1 MKRILS
7 LILTFL
13 LAASL
18 LCGCSSEPAPTTEG
32 AATTAPETTAETV
45 PETAA
50 PTQSPEEAEVLK
62 IIVIG
67 NSHSNDAFWLLQYA
81 FQDQMPD
88 QELIL
93 GAIYYSGCSIDQHIQ
108 FTTERQNVY
117 AYHKNENGKWKTQ
130 EDVPIETG
138 LCDEAWDVI
147 IFQAGSSDTADKTL
161 NKDGR
166 DTLAQIVRE
175 RISQPYTM
183 VWHSSWPSPNDPTF
197 FSPTY
202 EVQPPSGTQ
211 QRLQERY
218 GHDPFVQFEHMV
230 TVVKDNILDDDTY
243 ELAICTG
250 AGVMYAHATLGV
262 PQLDLWRDYTHLSD
276 YGRLI
281 AAYCLYA
288 QFTGNT
294 VETINLDLIPAGDR
308 VRRARSKGDLIVT
321 EEMKQVIIAS
331 ANHSLEDP
339 WTVPAKPAN

>member
-1 MKRILS
+1 MKRIFS

-13 LAASL
+13 MVASL
-18 LCGCSSEPAPTTEG
+18 RYGCSGEPAPTTE
-32 AATTAPETTAETV
+32 AAGTTIPETTSETV
-45 PETAA
+45 PETIA

-62 IIVIG
+62 IMVIG

-81 FQDQMPD
+81 FADQMPE

-93 GAIYYSGCSIDQHIQ
+93 GAMYYSGCSIDQHIQ

-117 AYHKNENGKWKTQ
+117 AYHKNENGKWKSI
-130 EDVPIETG
+130 EDVPLEAG
-138 LCDEAWDVI
+138 LCDQAWDVI
-147 IFQAGSSDTADKTL
+147 VFQAGSSDIADKTL
-161 NKDGR
+161 NQDGR
-166 DTLAQIVRE
+166 RVLEQIVSE
-175 RISQPYTM
+175 RVPQPYTM

-211 QRLQERY
+211 QRLLERY

-230 TVVKDNILDDDTY
+230 TIVKDNILGDDTY
-243 ELAICTG
+243 EMAISTG
-250 AGVMYAHATLGV
+250 AGVMYAHAVLGV

-288 QFTGNT
+288 QYTGNPI
-294 VETINLDLIPAGDR
+294 ETINLDRIPASDR
-308 VRRARSKGDLIVT
+308 VRRAREKGDLIIT
-321 EEMKQVIIAS
+321 EEMKQVIIAA
-331 ANHSLEDP
+331 ANYSMENP